1 MPPKSKPK
9 SQNIT
14 TDNGGDEYISLSTVK
29 ELMSQHE
36 NAFKVMIDSLIK
48 STTSRV
54 DGFVKDLAE
63 LKYSLKYSQKDI
75 ASQQIEL
82 DRNQS
87 EIQSMSNEISNI
99 KMSLD
104 KYSTKTVD
112 LENRSRRNNIRVTG
126 IPEKRSET
134 WDDSEAMVK
143 SVLKEKLG
151 LASEPRIERAH
162 RVGYSTKQDGS
173 PRNAPRPIVCR
184 LYDWKEKEHVLK
196 QARIHKPSG
205 IYVNDD
211 VAEATMV
218 KRREQIHKLK
228 QAKQEGKIAYFV
240 LDKLIIKDKRSG

>member
-1 MPPKSKPK
+1 MFGNKGEGL
-9 SQNIT
+9 QHAC
-14 TDNGGDEYISLSTVK
+14 ISS
-29 ELMSQHE
+29 
-36 NAFKVMIDSLIK
+36 
-48 STTSRV
+48 
-54 DGFVKDLAE
+54 
-63 LKYSLKYSQKDI
+63 
-75 ASQQIEL
+75 
-82 DRNQS
+82 
-87 EIQSMSNEISNI
+87 
-99 KMSLD
+99 

-162 RVGYSTKQDGS
+162 RVGYSTKRDGS
-173 PRNAPRPIVCR
+173 PRNARRPIVCR
-184 LYDWKEKEHVLK
+184 LYDWKEKEHILK

-205 IYVNDD
+205 LYVNDD
-211 VAEATMV
+211 VAEATMA